1 VNARLGPGET
11 FGRYRIESELGRGGM
26 SVVYLAQDPSLARQV
41 AIKVLAPELAADAAF
56 RSRFI
61 RESQLAAGLDHPNIV
76 PVYEAGEVDGDL
88 FIAMR
93 YVRGTDLR
101 SLIAGGHGLE
111 PERIA
116 ELIRPI
122 AGALDAAHRRG
133 LVHRD
138 VKPANILI
146 ALDEGEEHPYLADF
160 GLTKHTSSK
169 SGLTKTGT
177 FMGTVDYVA
186 PEQIQ
191 GAEVDGRTDE
201 YSLACV
207 LFQCLTGVV
216 PFDKGTDVATLFA
229 HLQDPLPK
237 VSTHRT
243 GTSPELDAVLERGM
257 AKDRDERY
265 PTCVAMVDAFVRA
278 AGVRAASG
286 ETPLIAPTVV
296 AAGAGAAMAGSGE
309 QLPPAPAGAPSVPPV
324 LEPPKPKPAPAPSKG
339 PNRKVLVAIGAAA
352 GLVIVVGVAI
362 LLLTGGDS
370 EPSPPPQP
378 TGPSPPTTIPQAN
391 AITIPKAGP
400 GTPYPSTIEV
410 SDMRGV
416 VTDVNV
422 TLDGLTHGFP
432 TDLDAVLVGPDG
444 TSVSLMAGV
453 GGFAGATDLTVTF
466 DDDGPALTANR
477 QIQSG
482 TFRPSSSADDDF
494 SGPPP
499 APSGPYG
506 TALSVFDGTDPNGTW
521 QLFVFDDSA
530 RDGGQISDGWAL
542 HLELGSAAQ
551 GTGPSGASGA
561 ANVIHQDDF
570 SDPSSGFDV
579 FNDGQ
584 AHGLYQNGTYVM
596 GIAPSFRAIADTNTS
611 TSQLSTL
618 TDVRVRATGRL
629 RTGNNG
635 LWGVVCRAATSNDY
649 YYFLVQA
656 DGTYYIGRS
665 SSAPQPVNFA
675 TGFSPSINPGRQP
688 NTVTAECVDGE
699 QGVTLRMFVNDVPVD
714 TAVDS
719 NDPLASGAVG
729 FRVESDDRKTEA
741 AFDDLVVSRPD

>member
-1 VNARLGPGET
+1 VSTRLSPGAT

-26 SVVYLAQDPSLARQV
+26 SVVYLAEDPSLARRV

-93 YVRGTDLR
+93 YVQGTDLR
-101 SLIAGGHGLE
+101 SLIVGGNGLE
-111 PERIA
+111 PQRIA

-207 LFQCLTGVV
+207 LFQCITGVV

-237 VSTHRT
+237 VSVHRA

-257 AKDRDERY
+257 AKDRDERF
-265 PTCVAMVDAFVRA
+265 PTCVGMVDAFVRA
-278 AGVRAASG
+278 AGVRAPSG
-286 ETPLIAPTVV
+286 ETPVIAPTVV
-296 AAGAGAAMAGSGE
+296 AASAADSGGS
-309 QLPPAPAGAPSVPPV
+309 LPPAPAGAPSVPPV
-324 LEPPKPKPAPAPSKG
+324 LEPPKPKPAPAAAPSKG
-339 PNRKVLVAIGAAA
+339 PNRKVLAAVGVAA
-352 GLVIVVGVAI
+352 GLVLVVGVAI
-362 LLLTGGDS
+362 LLLSGD
-370 EPSPPPQP
+370 EPPPPPPTP
-378 TGPSPPTTIPQAN
+378 TGPSPPTTVSQAN

-400 GTPYPSTIEV
+400 GTPYPSTIEI

-416 VTDVNV
+416 ITDVNV
-422 TLDGLTHGFP
+422 TLDGLTHAFP
-432 TDLDAVLVGPDG
+432 TDLDVVLVGPDG
-444 TSVSLMAGV
+444 TSVALMEGV
-453 GGFAGATDLTVTF
+453 GGFDNATDLTVIF
-466 DDDGPALTANR
+466 DDTGAPLTESR
-477 QIQSG
+477 QITSD
-482 TFRPSSSADDDF
+482 TYRPSTSGSEAFD
-494 SGPPP
+494 GPPP
-499 APSGPYG
+499 APAGPYG
-506 TALSVFDGTDPNGTW
+506 TALSVFNGTDPNGTW

-530 RDGGQISDGWAL
+530 RDGGQIADGWAL
-542 HLELGSAAQ
+542 HMEFGTAQ
-551 GTGPSGASGA
+551 PTGPSGASGA
-561 ANVIHQDDF
+561 GNVIFQDDF

-584 AHGLYQNGTYVM
+584 RYGLYRDGSYVM
-596 GIAPSFRAIADTNTS
+596 GVVGGFNVAADTNTS
-611 TSQLSTL
+611 TQELSTL
-618 TDVRVRATGRL
+618 TDVRVETTAHLTVSKQ
-629 RTGNNG
+629 G
-635 LWGVVCRAATSNDY
+635 LYGVTCRAVGPDHY
-649 YYFLVQA
+649 YYFLVQS
-656 DGTYYIGRS
+656 DGTYYIGEASPKR
-665 SSAPQPVNFA
+665 ARNFA
-675 TGFSPSINPGRQP
+675 TSFTPAITTGKAP
-688 NTVTAECVDGE
+688 NTVTGECVGGAE
-699 QGVTLRMFVNDVPVD
+699 GVTLRMFVNGI
-714 TAVDS
+714 AVNTVIDQA
-719 NDPLASGAVG
+719 NPLLAGATG
-729 FRVESDDRKTEA
+729 MRVESENADMEA
-741 AFDDLVVSRPD
+741 AFDDFLVSRPA

>member
-1 VNARLGPGET
+1 VNVRLGPGET

-26 SVVYLAQDPSLARQV
+26 SVVYLAEDPSLARRV

-93 YVRGTDLR
+93 YVQGTDLR
-101 SLIAGGHGLE
+101 SLIVGGNGLD
-111 PERIA
+111 PQRVA

-207 LFQCLTGVV
+207 LFQCITGVV

-237 VSTHRT
+237 VSTHRA

-257 AKDRDERY
+257 AKDRDDRY
-265 PTCVAMVDAFVRA
+265 PTCVAMVDAFVRT

-286 ETPLIAPTVV
+286 ETPVIAPTVL
-296 AAGAGAAMAGSGE
+296 AASAVDSGGS
-309 QLPPAPAGAPSVPPV
+309 LPPAPAGAPSVPPV
-324 LEPPKPKPAPAPSKG
+324 LEPPKPKPAPAATPSKG
-339 PNRKVLVAIGAAA
+339 TNRKLLAAIGAAA

-362 LLLTGGDS
+362 LLLSGG
-370 EPSPPPQP
+370 EPEPPTPPAP
-378 TGPSPPTTIPQAN
+378 TGPSPPTTVSQAN
-391 AITIPKAGP
+391 AIVIPKAGP
-400 GTPYPSTIEV
+400 GTPYPSTIEI
-410 SDMRGV
+410 SDVRGAI
-416 VTDVNV
+416 TDVNV

-432 TDLDAVLVGPDG
+432 TDLDVLLAGPDG
-444 TSVSLMAGV
+444 TAVALMGGV
-453 GGFAGATDLTVTF
+453 GGFNDVTDLTVTF
-466 DDDGPALTANR
+466 DDTGAPMKENR
-477 QIQSG
+477 QIADG
-482 TFRPSSSADDDF
+482 TYRPSSIANEAFD
-494 SGPPP
+494 GPPP
-499 APSGPYG
+499 APTGPYG
-506 TALSVFDGTDPNGTW
+506 TALSVLNGTDPNGTW

-530 RDGGQISDGWAL
+530 RDGGQITDGWAL
-542 HLELGSAAQ
+542 HLELGSTAQ
-551 GTGPSGASGA
+551 TTGPSGASGA
-561 ANVIHQDDF
+561 ANVIYQDDF

-579 FNDGQ
+579 FNEAR
-584 AHGLYQNGTYVM
+584 AHGVYQNGTYAM
-596 GIAPSFRAIADTNTS
+596 GVSGGFLVTADTNTS
-611 TSQLSTL
+611 TQELSTL
-618 TDVRVRATGRL
+618 TDVRVRATGQL
-629 RTGNNG
+629 TISNKG
-635 LWGVVCRAATSNDY
+635 LYGVVCRAIDPSHY
-649 YYFLVQA
+649 YYFLVQS
-656 DGTYYIGRS
+656 DGTYYIGRAS
-665 SSAPQPVNFA
+665 PQRAHNFA
-675 TGFSPSINPGRQP
+675 TGFSPAINLGKAS
-688 NTVTAECVDGE
+688 NTVTAECVDGP
-699 QGVTLRMFVNDVPVD
+699 QGVTLRMFVNDVAVN
-714 TAVDS
+714 TAIDS
-719 NDPLASGAVG
+719 KSPIPSGATG
-729 FRVESDDRKTEA
+729 FRVESENLDMEA
-741 AFDDLVVSRPD
+741 AFDDFVVSRPA